1 MTRCMTYILLLL
13 LITLLPVGAGAQEPL
28 PRVLII
34 GDDMYNQS
42 ARSVSQELKDKA
54 SVVYVNAQPGAV
66 LNSTYVLE
74 NLDAILG
81 QQPWDVIHFNV
92 GLGDLVYR
100 APNMESFRVMP
111 IHAGGVRATS
121 SEKYEENLRALV
133 QRLKQTNAKLI
144 WASTTPIR
152 ASGPNVF
159 ELGSEIA
166 YNQIAAEI
174 MAEQQVTINDM
185 YTYMYELIDMGKP
198 AGHNA
203 DPFDTDKKPIHE
215 PIVGSVLGA
224 LGLGRDAVGR
234 DEDED
239 RPEPEEPAQQDA

>member
-1 MTRCMTYILLLL
+1 MTRCTSYILLL
-13 LITLLPVGAGAQEPL
+13 LITLLALGVQAQEQL

-42 ARSVSQELKDKA
+42 ARSVVQELKDKA
-54 SVVYVNAQPGAV
+54 NVVHVKAKQGAV

-74 NLDAILG
+74 NLDEILG
-81 QQPWDVIHFNV
+81 QQPWDVIYFNV
-92 GLGDLVYR
+92 GLGDLIYR

-121 SEKYEENLRALV
+121 PDKYEENLRALV

-159 ELGSEIA
+159 ELGSEIE
-166 YNQIAAEI
+166 YNRIAAEV
-174 MAEQQVTINDM
+174 MAEAGVAISDM
-185 YTYMYELIDMGKP
+185 YSHMVQVIDMDKP
-198 AGHNA
+198 ASHNA

-215 PIVGSVLGA
+215 PIVESVLRA

-234 DEDED
+234 DEDGAGREKSG
-239 RPEPEEPAQQDA
+239 QQDA